1 MKKEKGF
8 KVFGERSETSYPQN
22 QNEPFRKRGK
32 NMSKRN
38 IYTDEFKKQIVM
50 LYKNGKPVTKLVNEY
65 NIARPTIYKWIKEYN
80 NSGSFKTDDN
90 RSEQEKE
97 LIRLRKLNQ
106 ELLMEN
112 DILKQA
118 ALIMGRKQK

>member
-1 MKKEKGF
+1 MKPFGKE
-8 KVFGERSETSYPQN
+8 E
-22 QNEPFRKRGK
+22 
-32 NMSKRN
+32 NMSRIN
-38 IYTDEFKKQIVM
+38 TYTDEFKKQIVM
-50 LYKNGKPVTKLVNEY
+50 LYKNGKSVTKLVNEY
-65 NIARPTIYKWIKEYN
+65 DIARPTIYKWIKEYD
-80 NSGSFKTDDN
+80 NSGSFKANDN